1 MAGPAPIRYR
11 VVHET
16 VYTYSSQVSS
26 SRQVAHLTPRETAWQ
41 QLASH
46 RLAIEPA
53 ASERNEGTDYFGN
66 RYVSFL
72 VEEPHSTL
80 AVRAESE
87 VQVASQGITPE
98 TDSPPWEES
107 VVERGEWG
115 PGIDLEAEQYR
126 VASPAIPLLPK
137 ARAYALPS
145 FPAGRPWLDSLL
157 DLTTR
162 IKEEFIYD
170 PEATTV
176 DTGVFKV
183 LDQRRGVCQD
193 YAHLMLSSLRAL
205 GIAARYVSGY
215 VLNRPRADGTRLTGA
230 DASHAWVAA
239 HCPGLGWV
247 AFDPTN
253 GKLADQE
260 FVTLGWGRE
269 FLDVTPLRGVVL
281 GSATQ
286 QLSVA
291 VSVTPL
297 PVPATAARA

>member
-1 MAGPAPIRYR
+1 MTAPAPIRYR

-16 VYTYSSQVSS
+16 VYQYSSQVSS
-26 SRQVAHLTPRETAWQ
+26 SRQIAHLTPRETAWQ
-41 QLASH
+41 QLISH
-46 RLAIEPA
+46 RLTVEPA
-53 ASERNEGTDYFGN
+53 AIERSEGVDYFGN

-72 VEEPHSTL
+72 VEEPHMDL
-80 AVRAESE
+80 IVRGESE
-87 VQVASQGITPE
+87 VVVASQGIDAGTR
-98 TDSPPWEES
+98 SPAWEAS
-107 VVERGEWG
+107 VVERGAWE
-115 PGIDLEAEQYR
+115 PGLDMDVEQYR
-126 VASPAIPLLPK
+126 VPSPTVPLLPK
-137 ARAYALPS
+137 ARAYAAPS
-145 FPAGRPWLDSLL
+145 FAPGRPWLEALL
-157 DLTTR
+157 ELTCR
-162 IKEEFIYD
+162 IKREFIYD
-170 PEATTV
+170 PKATTV

-183 LDQRRGVCQD
+183 LDQKRGVCQD
-193 YAHLMLSSLRAL
+193 YAHLMLSSLRSL

-269 FLDVTPLRGVVL
+269 FLDVTPLRGVVM
-281 GSATQ
+281 GSASQ

-297 PVPATAARA
+297 PAPATAARA

>member
-1 MAGPAPIRYR
+1 MATPAPIRYS

-26 SRQVAHLTPRETAWQ
+26 SRQVAHLTPRGTSWQ
-41 QLASH
+41 QLISH
-46 RLAIEPA
+46 RLTIDPA
-53 ASERNEGTDYFGN
+53 ASERSEGTDYFGN
-66 RYVSFL
+66 RYTSFF
-72 VEEPHSTL
+72 VEEPHATL
-80 AVRAESE
+80 TVRAESE
-87 VQVASQGITPE
+87 VLVASQGITAE
-98 TDSPPWEES
+98 TDSPPWEEA
-107 VVERGEWG
+107 VVERGAWG

-126 VASPAIPLLPK
+126 VSSPAIPLLPK
-137 ARAYALPS
+137 ARAYAQPS
-145 FPAGRPWLDSLL
+145 FPRERPWLHALL

-162 IKEEFIYD
+162 INKEFIYD

-176 DTGVFKV
+176 ETGVFKV

-193 YAHLMLSSLRAL
+193 YAHLMLSALRAL

-215 VLNRPRADGTRLTGA
+215 VLNRPLADGTRLTGA

-281 GSATQ
+281 GSAAQ
-286 QLSVA
+286 QLAVA

-297 PVPATAARA
+297 PAPASVARA